1 MRKKKK
7 KNGETEE
14 IIYETVAKLDKHK
27 KYENEIDLLLN
38 GENEVAVVNNPK
50 EPQPV
55 EASEDDQSDGFE
67 E

>member
-27 KYENEIDLLLN
+27 KYENEIDLLI
-38 GENEVAVVNNPK
+38 NEEGSKN
-50 EPQPV
+50 EI
-55 EASEDDQSDGFE
+55 
-67 E
+67 